1 MNWKNKLSL
10 AVVMVVG
17 VGIFIYSMKDV
28 SLSVVQAEIGDLQ
41 WPWLLGA
48 IGCMLISLLFEGLIV
63 YRLLQKQYPSYRFRD
78 ALRVPLLEQLFNG
91 ITPFQSGGQPAQ
103 LYALL
108 QSGIDAGRG
117 TSKMLMK
124 FIVYQS
130 MIVVCFVISLIGQFH
145 YLATKLHALSA
156 LVIFG
161 FLIHF
166 FVITALLM
174 VMYWHSFTKK
184 LVIGCLQ
191 PIKWWGKP
199 ATYERYRQYAAEKI
213 DNFYQE
219 SLSLGSDGRT
229 LFQVSLLTLGQLFF
243 YYVIPYF
250 ILQALQVKQ
259 IDVLMVVGMHILIV
273 MIISLFPLP
282 GGLGG
287 AEFSFS
293 VIFSTFLTQNSKVVL
308 AMILWRLIT
317 YYLGM
322 LLGMAALAVKPRRV
336 TE

>member
-10 AVVMVVG
+10 LVVMTAG
-17 VGIFIYSMKDV
+17 IGIFLFSMKDI
-28 SLSVVQAEIGDLQ
+28 SLRVIKHELADLKWQ
-41 WPWLLGA
+41 WLIVA
-48 IGCMLISLLFEGLIV
+48 VCCMLLSLLFEGLIV
-63 YRLLQKQYPSYRFRD
+63 YRLLKKQYPSYRLRD
-78 ALRVPLLEQLFNG
+78 ALRVPLIEQLFNG

-130 MIVVCFVISLIGQFH
+130 MIVVCFVVSLTAQFH

-156 LVIFG
+156 LVVFG

-166 FVITALLM
+166 FVIAALLM
-174 VMYWHSFTKK
+174 VMYWYSFTKK
-184 LVIGCLQ
+184 MVITCLQ
-191 PIKWWGKP
+191 PVKWWGK
-199 ATYERYRQYAAEKI
+199 AETYQRYERYAIEKI

-219 SLSLGSDGRT
+219 SLSLRNDGWT
-229 LFQVSLLTLGQLFF
+229 LFKVCLLTLVQLFF

-250 ILQALQVKQ
+250 ILLSLRVRHM
-259 IDVLMVVGMHILIV
+259 DVLMVIGMHILIV

-282 GGLGG
+282 GGVGG

-293 VIFSTFLTQNSKVVL
+293 TIFSTFLFQDSKVVL
-308 AMILWRLIT
+308 AMIIWRLIT

-322 LLGMAALAVKPRRV
+322 FLGMGALTVKVHRV
-336 TE
+336 RE